1 MLQSLIYMAIGL
13 LGIGFVIFLH
23 EFGHFIASKAMGID
37 VEVLSYGF
45 GPRLLSFYSHD
56 TEFRLSLIPFGGYC
70 RMKGSMDLMKALRDN
85 SSSFDRTE
93 HGSYFGT
100 TPVRK
105 LVIYLAGP
113 LMNLVLAVLI
123 LTLSA
128 MIPVERISDPA
139 VVTPISLYPS
149 LFPDSPKQPGIEKGD
164 RIISSGNTVFS
175 DWQSVEEFLSAR
187 QGEEVPMKVQR
198 DGALIETNLIPLDI
212 DGRKSFGIS
221 VLIEP
226 VIGRSL
232 SEDFI
237 PGDRIIEADGKRIEN
252 QLDLYSVESS
262 SFPVIIERDG
272 EHLSRMIEER
282 NLPFAWESGI
292 RVSRNPGSPLLYGI
306 QRSFDI
312 GVSAMKALGALLSFH
327 LSDALSV
334 LTGPMKAA
342 ENIGG
347 ITVLA
352 FSESAGSGIRS
363 LFQLLAAVSVSIA
376 AGNLLPIPTFDGG
389 QVLICLSEVIMG
401 KELTPRSYIVLQ
413 IIGMILAVLIM
424 LLMYSLDIKA
434 YLF

>member
-1 MLQSLIYMAIGL
+1 MEQDISFNFGRPLAAAPKQLMPSVFYTGIKDTERRSCSRRTGERYYRNDVAVISILCIYSNAALRLIYFDHVGRLPANDASHIRQFYIIG
-13 LGIGFVIFLH
+13 IIKFV
-23 EFGHFIASKAMGID
+23 
-37 VEVLSYGF
+37 
-45 GPRLLSFYSHD
+45 
-56 TEFRLSLIPFGGYC
+56 
-70 RMKGSMDLMKALRDN
+70 
-85 SSSFDRTE
+85 
-93 HGSYFGT
+93 
-100 TPVRK
+100 
-105 LVIYLAGP
+105 
-113 LMNLVLAVLI
+113 
-123 LTLSA
+123 
-128 MIPVERISDPA
+128 
-139 VVTPISLYPS
+139 
-149 LFPDSPKQPGIEKGD
+149 
-164 RIISSGNTVFS
+164 
-175 DWQSVEEFLSAR
+175 
-187 QGEEVPMKVQR
+187 
-198 DGALIETNLIPLDI
+198 
-212 DGRKSFGIS
+212 S

-232 SEDFI
+232 SEDFL
-237 PGDRIIEADGKRIEN
+237 PGDRIIEADGKLIEN

-272 EHLSRMIEER
+272 EHIERMIEGR

-292 RVSRNPGSPLLYGI
+292 RVSRNSGSPLLYGI

-312 GVSAMKALGALLSFH
+312 AVSAVKALGALLSFH

-334 LTGPMKAA
+334 LTGPVKAA

-389 QVLICLSEVIMG
+389 QVLICLSEVIRG